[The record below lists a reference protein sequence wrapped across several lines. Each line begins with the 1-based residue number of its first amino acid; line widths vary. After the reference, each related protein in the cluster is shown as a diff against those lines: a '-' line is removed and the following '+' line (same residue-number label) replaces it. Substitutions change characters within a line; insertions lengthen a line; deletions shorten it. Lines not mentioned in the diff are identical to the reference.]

1 MITEVLLV
9 LSLYLIFFF
18 ICWRF
23 QRLIKIMADVNDTF
37 NDDDFLRDVVD
48 KPKEATEQH
57 KKREELK
64 SFIARGKL
72 GKWTYERV
80 DKESDKTINKK

>member
-37 NDDDFLRDVVD
+37 NDDDFLRVVVD

-64 SFIARGKL
+64 SFIARGK
-72 GKWTYERV
+72 WTYERV